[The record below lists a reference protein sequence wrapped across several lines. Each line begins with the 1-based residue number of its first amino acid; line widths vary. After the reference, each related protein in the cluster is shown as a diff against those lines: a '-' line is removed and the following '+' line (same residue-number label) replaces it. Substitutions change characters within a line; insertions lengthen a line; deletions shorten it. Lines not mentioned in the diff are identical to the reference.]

1 MDIKDKLNEYIKN
14 EYVNDNWIEE
24 LFSFKNLMCEEDYED
39 IDTYIDENIENYT
52 FKELLFKYIDD
63 KDLKDA
69 DVYNKVHID
78 RRLFNKIKNVKK
90 VR

>member
-24 LFSFKNLMCEEDYED
+24 LFSFKNLMCEEDSED

-78 RRLFNKIKNVKK
+78 RR
-90 VR
+90 